1 MKRLPEAYQKC
12 FFSSALDMG
21 ESLLKKLEMPCQC
34 SPVTFSGVVTTH
46 CVTSPKE
53 TEKITQK
60 QMTSGHKSDNKVQSC
75 SAKHKNDARVLKAVA
90 VYNTTGKRKQNHF
103 ERLTDLRPAASK
115 SSVCTTK
122 HTSDFKPSQKVT
134 AVDLGEL
141 TKGSLNSPVQ
151 KMQTKYSYDMT
162 KCILTYGKV
171 T

>member
-90 VYNTTGKRKQNHF
+90 VNNTTGKGKQNHF
-103 ERLTDLRPAASK
+103 ERLTHLRPAASK

-122 HTSDFKPSQKVT
+122 HTLDFKPSQKVT
-134 AVDLGEL
+134 TVDLREL

-151 KMQTKYSYDMT
+151 KMQTTYSCDITKY
-162 KCILTYGKV
+162 ILKYGKV